1 MLEECIF
8 YLKQSIALVS
18 DTKFYKSKKIS
29 HRNRRVNQE
38 CKLKLQLCAILSQ
51 NQNHSEALENA
62 RKSVRLAHQMFK
74 DMEELCQIYID
85 KINYH
90 DNLVAAQEQSDLEDA
105 ERLQYISMVLESS
118 PAKEIPKNF
127 LEKSISLVERSSL
140 KMFPVVREVRRRLV
154 NSEISPLMDQ
164 ETEEKKQ
171 KQLRKKTNRSN
182 ENSSEKGPIE
192 DGEEEGDEE
201 KPDMRSVLGFLNQ
214 NEWIFNLNIG
224 NIMQIQP
231 LNMKEFLQ
239 DTNDEM
245 ELSRDSFLSKLS
257 ILIVTYFCM
266 STEMRF
272 LIQSR
277 AQYLKPEV
285 KKERELESEF
295 WHAKALEIAC
305 TFLPSECPLLN
316 HVLLSY
322 QKHHD
327 PSM

>member
-1 MLEECIF
+1 
-8 YLKQSIALVS
+8 
-18 DTKFYKSKKIS
+18 
-29 HRNRRVNQE
+29 
-38 CKLKLQLCAILSQ
+38 
-51 NQNHSEALENA
+51 
-62 RKSVRLAHQMFK
+62 
-74 DMEELCQIYID
+74 
-85 KINYH
+85 
-90 DNLVAAQEQSDLEDA
+90 
-105 ERLQYISMVLESS
+105 MVLESS

-127 LEKSISLVERSSL
+127 LEQSISLVERSSL
-140 KMFPVVREVRRRLV
+140 KMHPVIREVRRRVV
-154 NSEISPLMDQ
+154 NSEITPNVNA
-164 ETEEKKQ
+164 EGEEQRQ
-171 KQLRKKTNRSN
+171 KQRRDSISAK
-182 ENSSEKGPIE
+182 NSSEKGPMDDE
-192 DGEEEGDEE
+192 DDLEEE

-214 NEWIFNLNIG
+214 NEWIYNLNIG

-231 LNMKEFLQ
+231 IAMKDFLLE
-239 DTNDEM
+239 TNDES

-272 LIQSR
+272 LLQSR

-285 KKERELESEF
+285 KKERELESEY

-327 PSM
+327 PSMQPIKEDEES

>member
-1 MLEECIF
+1 M
-8 YLKQSIALVS
+8 
-18 DTKFYKSKKIS
+18 
-29 HRNRRVNQE
+29 
-38 CKLKLQLCAILSQ
+38 QL
-51 NQNHSEALENA
+51 
-62 RKSVRLAHQMFK
+62 
-74 DMEELCQIYID
+74 
-85 KINYH
+85 
-90 DNLVAAQEQSDLEDA
+90 
-105 ERLQYISMVLESS
+105 ISMVLESS

-127 LEKSISLVERSSL
+127 LEQSISLVERSSL
-140 KMFPVVREVRRRLV
+140 KMHPVIREVRRRVV
-154 NSEISPLMDQ
+154 NSEITPNVNA
-164 ETEEKKQ
+164 EGEEQRQ
-171 KQLRKKTNRSN
+171 KQRRDSISAK
-182 ENSSEKGPIE
+182 NSSEKGPMDDE
-192 DGEEEGDEE
+192 DDLEEE

-214 NEWIFNLNIG
+214 NEWIYNLNIG

-231 LNMKEFLQ
+231 IAMKDFLLE
-239 DTNDEM
+239 TNDES

-272 LIQSR
+272 LLQSR

-285 KKERELESEF
+285 KKERELESEY

-327 PSM
+327 PSMQPIKEDEES